1 MKFSTRGRYALRL
14 MLDLAMHDTGEYVS
28 LKDVSERQQI
38 TLKYLEQ
45 IVTALTRAGYLKSL
59 RGNSGGYRLSKPA
72 SQYKVGDILR
82 VTEGSIAPIACLE
95 DEENTCER
103 AYECGVLP
111 FWTGLYKII
120 TEYVDGYSL
129 QDLADE
135 AAAKGADSYSI

>member
-95 DEENTCER
+95 DEENTFLDR
-103 AYECGVLP
+103 A
-111 FWTGLYKII
+111 
-120 TEYVDGYSL
+120 L
-129 QDLADE
+129 QDHYGIRGRVFAP
-135 AAAKGADSYSI
+135 GPGR

>member
-82 VTEGSIAPIACLE
+82 VTEGSIAQIRIAH
-95 DEENTCER
+95 
-103 AYECGVLP
+103 V
-111 FWTGLYKII
+111 
-120 TEYVDGYSL
+120 
-129 QDLADE
+129 
-135 AAAKGADSYSI
+135 